1 MSLSQETRTPTDL
14 PPSPPPEANG
24 SPHPAP
30 FPAAG
35 TNGQPRSLPSARRRR
50 RWLLPVA
57 VFLGLMLAGGAVAVF
72 FAVRPAAARPDVLLY
87 KVKREDL
94 DVTVTEK
101 GTLESASNMDLVC
114 KVRAGSKGGSGGF
127 ATSINWVI
135 DDGSKVKKDHLLMV
149 LDDSALQDQFRDQK
163 IKVDQALAAKIT
175 AEKQYEINIKEGER
189 AVAEAANA
197 LTVAKLELEKFV
209 GLSFDPDRVP
219 VAAAAG
225 TAAALTEGGDYKRQV
240 DDATGQVRLAESNV
254 EQYREIASWA
264 DRMVKMKYM
273 SPAQAQAQH
282 SKLDS
287 ELERLRSLQSQ
298 RGLLLQYDRKKLL
311 ADFKSKVENAR
322 LKYDKEVLTAESNL
336 ASSDIDRKTKTSIYN
351 QELEKLHDL
360 EEQIRECKIRA
371 PQDGMVVYFKNEN
384 SRFGS
389 QPSNMIEQG
398 AQVKE
403 GQKLLRIPN
412 LERMQ
417 VNTKVH
423 EAMYARIQGDVRIAT
438 NIVEHMQTG
447 LLANLDPFAR
457 VVSQKEDVM
466 QHVRELYRQYEYRPA
481 RKGQPATVRVD
492 AMADVLLHG
501 RVRSIAQVASQADSW
516 MSDVKLYPT
525 IVLIDEKVDGLKP
538 DMSAE
543 VNIHVKD
550 ITNVLTIP
558 LQSVIGGAELGGKRK
573 VFVKTPTGF
582 EEKEVSLGLYNEKM
596 VEVREGLAEGD
607 EVVINPKVLLGD
619 NKQKTRDGAGSG
631 GDEGGG
637 KGKGFGGEGG
647 GTGGKKGGFDPAKR
661 KGGGGFKG
669 KGQTAPGG
677 EGPAG

>member
-1 MSLSQETRTPTDL
+1 MFYL
-14 PPSPPPEANG
+14 
-24 SPHPAP
+24 
-30 FPAAG
+30 AG
-35 TNGQPRSLPSARRRR
+35 FAG
-50 RWLLPVA
+50 LL
-57 VFLGLMLAGGAVAVF
+57 LAGGAIALF
-72 FAVRPAAARPDVLLY
+72 FAVRPAAARPDVLLH

-114 KVRAGSKGGSGGF
+114 KVRAGSKGAGGGGY

-135 DDGSKVKKDHLLMV
+135 DDGSKVKKDQLLMV
-149 LDDSALQDQFRDQK
+149 LDDSALQDQARDQR

-175 AEKQYEINIKEGER
+175 AEKTYEINVKEGER

-197 LTVAKLELEKFV
+197 LTVAKLDLEKFI
-209 GLSFDPDRVP
+209 GLAFDPADTPTAAVGG
-219 VAAAAG
+219 VAAS
-225 TAAALTEGGDYKRQV
+225 LIEGGDYKRQV
-240 DDATGQVRLAESNV
+240 DDATGKVRLSESNV

-287 ELERLRSLQSQ
+287 ELETLRSLQAV

-322 LKYDKEVLTAESNL
+322 LLYDKQVLTAEANL

-360 EEQIRECKIRA
+360 DEQIRECKIKA

-384 SRFGS
+384 SRYSS
-389 QPSNMIEQG
+389 QPQNMIEQG

-403 GQKLLRIPN
+403 GQKLLRLPN

-423 EAMYARIQGDVRIAT
+423 EAMYARVQGDVRIAT
-438 NIVEHMQTG
+438 NAVEQAKIGM
-447 LLANLDPFAR
+447 LATLDPFAR
-457 VVSQKEDVM
+457 LVGQKDDLLEDI
-466 QHVRELYRQYEYRPA
+466 QDLFRKSNYPGWAEYRIA
-481 RKGQPATVRVD
+481 KRGQPATVRVD

-525 IVLIDEKVDGLKP
+525 IVLIDERVDGLKP

-558 LQSVIGGAELGGKRK
+558 LQSVIGGAEMGGKRK
-573 VFVKTPTGF
+573 VFVKTPPGGF

-619 NKQKTRDGAGSG
+619 NKQKTRDGGDAG

-637 KGKGFGGEGG
+637 YKGKGKGKGTGE
-647 GTGGKKGGFDPAKR
+647 GGKKGGGDPAKR
-661 KGGGGFKG
+661 KGGGKG
-669 KGQTAPGG
+669 KGGQGGGGQGPG
-677 EGPAG
+677 